1 MNWSKEVKLMAYN
14 YPYFNNWPSNYSQIN
29 SVNNG
34 YQQPPQMPQQTF
46 QQPPQMPYKT
56 NKLVVTSLDEAMMRS
71 SELNSD
77 TVYFDQ
83 NKDVLY
89 NVKVDSRGYKTCDTY
104 KVSKADAADSNT
116 SNNEILAIKAN
127 MTELSNRVDM
137 LTSKL
142 QELFKPAE
150 ETK

>member
-1 MNWSKEVKLMAYN
+1 MAYN

-29 SVNNG
+29 SG
-34 YQQPPQMPQQTF
+34 YQQPSQMPQQTF

-116 SNNEILAIKAN
+116 SNNEILAIKTN

-142 QELFKPAE
+142 QELLKPAE

>member
-1 MNWSKEVKLMAYN
+1 MAYN

-29 SVNNG
+29 SVNSG

-89 NVKVDSRGYKTCDTY
+89 NVKVDSRGYKTCDT
-104 KVSKADAADSNT
+104 
-116 SNNEILAIKAN
+116 L
-127 MTELSNRVDM
+127 
-137 LTSKL
+137 
-142 QELFKPAE
+142 
-150 ETK
+150 

>member
-1 MNWSKEVKLMAYN
+1 MAYN

-29 SVNNG
+29 SVNSG
-34 YQQPPQMPQQTF
+34 YQQPTQMPQQTF

-116 SNNEILAIKAN
+116 SNNEISAIKAN

-142 QELFKPAE
+142 QELLKPAE

>member
-1 MNWSKEVKLMAYN
+1 MNWNKEVKFMAYN

-34 YQQPPQMPQQTF
+34 YQQPPQM
-46 QQPPQMPYKT
+46 PPQMPYKT

-116 SNNEILAIKAN
+116 SNNEILAIKTN

-142 QELFKPAE
+142 QELLKPAE